1 MARVDEPSRHKFNGV
16 HMAERKPIIEISNLT
31 FTYGATDNPAL
42 KDINLTIYEG
52 EYVALLGL
60 NGAGKTTLQMCF
72 NGVIPNM
79 IIGDM
84 EGTVIIDGLDTNEY
98 PTRELAKVVGLVF
111 DNPEFQLS
119 QMSVAEEIALGLE
132 NLGIPAE
139 EMHQIIPEVLETVGL
154 SGLEKRSPF
163 ELSGGQQQRLAIA
176 ASLAMRPRIL
186 VMDEPTSNVDPIGK
200 DEIFFVAAKLNKE
213 RNMTVIMAEHEVE
226 VMAAYADRIIVL
238 DKGSIIL
245 NGTPHEVFGHVEMLE
260 ELGLRV
266 PQVTQLAYQLKQQAI
281 YDWPLPLPVTTD
293 EAESILSRLIS

>member
-1 MARVDEPSRHKFNGV
+1 MTES
-16 HMAERKPIIEISNLT
+16 KPIIEISNLT
-31 FTYGATDNPAL
+31 FTYGATETPAI

-52 EYVALLGL
+52 EYVALMGL
-60 NGAGKTTLQMCF
+60 NGAGKTTLQMCL

-79 IIGDM
+79 VIGDM
-84 EGTVIIDGLDTNEY
+84 EGTVKIDGLDTNEY

-132 NLGIPAE
+132 NLGVEPAE
-139 EMHQIIPEVLETVGL
+139 MRRIIPEVLETVGL
-154 SGLEKRSPF
+154 SGLENRSPF

-176 ASLAMRPRIL
+176 ASLAMHPRIL

-200 DEIFFVAAKLNKE
+200 EEIFLVAARLNKE
-213 RNMTVIMAEHEVE
+213 RKMTVIMAEHEVE

-245 NGTPHEVFGHVEMLE
+245 NGSPAEVFGHVEQLQAI
-260 ELGLRV
+260 GLRV
-266 PQVTQLAYQLKQQAI
+266 PQVTDLAYQVKQQGI
-281 YDWPLPLPVTTD
+281 IDWPLPLPVVTE
-293 EAESILSRLIS
+293 EAEEVLSKLLH

>member
-1 MARVDEPSRHKFNGV
+1 
-16 HMAERKPIIEISNLT
+16 
-31 FTYGATDNPAL
+31 
-42 KDINLTIYEG
+42 LTIYEG

-60 NGAGKTTLQMCF
+60 NGAGKTTLQLCL

-79 IIGDM
+79 VIGDM
-84 EGTVIIDGLDTNEY
+84 EGTVKIDGMDTNDF

-132 NLGIPAE
+132 NLGVPPE
-139 EMHQIIPEVLETVGL
+139 EMHRIIPEVLETVGL
-154 SGLEKRSPF
+154 SGLEERSPF

-176 ASLAMRPRIL
+176 ASLAMHPRIL

-200 DEIFFVAAKLNKE
+200 EEIFAVAARLNKE
-213 RNMTVIMAEHEVE
+213 RKMTVIMAEHEVE

-245 NGTPHEVFGHVEMLE
+245 NGSPKEVFGHVETLE
-260 ELGLRV
+260 GIGLRV
-266 PQVTQLAYQLKQQAI
+266 PQVTQLAHELKQQGI
-281 YDWPLPLPVTTD
+281 YDWPLPLPVVTD
-293 EAESILSRLIS
+293 EAEAILAKLVS

>member
-1 MARVDEPSRHKFNGV
+1 MNEST
-16 HMAERKPIIEISNLT
+16 PIIQIDNLT
-31 FTYGATDNPAL
+31 FTYGAAESPAL
-42 KDINLTIYEG
+42 KDISLTIYEG

-60 NGAGKTTLQMCF
+60 NGAGKTTLQMCL

-79 IIGDM
+79 IIGEM
-84 EGTVIIDGLDTNEY
+84 EGTVKIAGLDTNEY

-132 NLGIPAE
+132 NLGIAPE
-139 EMHQIIPEVLETVGL
+139 EMHRIIPEVLETVGL
-154 SGLEKRSPF
+154 SGLETRSPF

-176 ASLAMRPRIL
+176 ASLAMHPRIL

-200 DEIFFVAAKLNKE
+200 EEIFSVAAKLNKE
-213 RNMTVIMAEHEVE
+213 SKMTVIMAEHEVE

-245 NGTPHEVFGHVEMLE
+245 NGSPEEVFGHVDTLVA
-260 ELGLRV
+260 LGLRV
-266 PQVTQLAYQLKQQAI
+266 PQVTQLAYQLKTQGVCN
-281 YDWPLPLPVTTD
+281 WPSPLPVITETAD
-293 EAESILSRLIS
+293 AFLSKLIP